1 MSIPIDPSKTTPITP
16 HPLNPANPSPPPPA
30 GTAQMANLDPTGIWT
45 KFLSSGGM
53 PATREQVNAF
63 IQGML
68 KSFNLIIQQQLK
80 AAARAHEK
88 MKKAIEGE
96 E

>member
-1 MSIPIDPSKTTPITP
+1 MSIPTDPLKPSSISPQPLTPA
-16 HPLNPANPSPPPPA
+16 HPSPPPPS
-30 GTAQMANLDPTGIWT
+30 GTAPMSNLDPTGIWT

-53 PATREQVNAF
+53 TATPDQVKAF
-63 IQGML
+63 IQGLL